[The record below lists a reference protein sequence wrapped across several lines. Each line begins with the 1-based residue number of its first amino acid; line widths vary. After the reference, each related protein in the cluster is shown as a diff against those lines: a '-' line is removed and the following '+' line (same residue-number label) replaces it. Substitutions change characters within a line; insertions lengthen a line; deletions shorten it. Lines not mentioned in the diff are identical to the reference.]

1 MKCKLK
7 VATNVTGRS
16 FGYGFASLK
25 YVAWQNGT
33 RKRTKVQAE
42 RGASG
47 AQMQLCEVPGMSGQ
61 LLSQDIYLI
70 QNKSLETQLA
80 DWHLTATQKRKKIYT
95 WNQDFKCHR
104 EVLFH
109 SFYKHTP
116 TLLITSLKTLIAFPH
131 NSGCHKRMQNTS
143 IHHCGSYRRPT

>member
-80 DWHLTATQKRKKIYT
+80 DRHLTATKKKKKNLYVESGLQMLPGGLIPFVLQTHPNTAYHLT
-95 WNQDFKCHR
+95 QDTDN
-104 EVLFH
+104 L
-109 SFYKHTP
+109 P
-116 TLLITSLKTLIAFPH
+116 A
-131 NSGCHKRMQNTS
+131 Q
-143 IHHCGSYRRPT
+143 